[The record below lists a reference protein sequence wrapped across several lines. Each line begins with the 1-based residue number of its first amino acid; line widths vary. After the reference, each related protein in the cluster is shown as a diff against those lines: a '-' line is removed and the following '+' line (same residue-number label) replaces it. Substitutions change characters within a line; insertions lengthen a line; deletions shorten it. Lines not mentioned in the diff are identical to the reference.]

1 MEKIREVFSEEEK
14 AREKFKRVL
23 RAKRRQE
30 NATNLKKV
38 LLPDVPDLPTRSELE
53 MALVTRTDQAET
65 VEQAEVN
72 AEEIVFD

>member
-38 LLPDVPDLPTRSELE
+38 LLPGNTSRFIS
-53 MALVTRTDQAET
+53 RTIIS
-65 VEQAEVN
+65 N
-72 AEEIVFD
+72 